1 MGIRTSVCL
10 LLVACAAA
18 VGTSCRKPIPT
29 APDRE
34 DIAKTVAA
42 FHQALATGDREA
54 AMELLA
60 DDAQILE
67 SGHRQ
72 TREEYAHEHLA
83 ADIAFAKAVP
93 NKRSAMIVRQQG
105 DVAWASVTGR
115 SLGEFKG
122 KPISAETAELMVL
135 ARTDKGW
142 RIRAIHWST
151 HESTGPGGH

>member
-1 MGIRTSVCL
+1 MITSTRICL

-29 APDRE
+29 APDRA
-34 DIAKTVAA
+34 DIATIVSA
-42 FHQALATGDREA
+42 FHTALERGDRDG
-54 AMELLA
+54 AMSLLA

-72 TREEYAHEHLA
+72 TRQEYAHEHLG
-83 ADIAFAKAVP
+83 ADIEFAKAVP

-122 KPISAETAELMVL
+122 KQISSETAELMVL
-135 ARTDKGW
+135 ARTEKGW
-142 RIRAIHWST
+142 RIRAIHWSS
-151 HESTGPGGH
+151 HESTGGGGH